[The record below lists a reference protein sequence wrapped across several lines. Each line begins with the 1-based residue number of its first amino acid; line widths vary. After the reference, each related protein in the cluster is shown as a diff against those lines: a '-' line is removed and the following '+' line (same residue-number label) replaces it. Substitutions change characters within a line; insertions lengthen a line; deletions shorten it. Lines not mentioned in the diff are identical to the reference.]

1 MALGDKKEEV
11 NPRRPSQAPVVPAG
25 RRGRRPLTS
34 PAQLER
40 AAFDLFDRQGFEVT
54 TVEDIAAA
62 VGVSRRTFFRYF
74 DSKNDVVWG
83 GFSDQL
89 TRMRQCFAACPP
101 DQPVMDAVRCVVVD
115 FNRFDPAEVPWHR
128 KRMELILK
136 VPALQAHST
145 LRYQEWREVV
155 AEFVGD
161 RMGAA
166 HTDLLPRAVAYAAL
180 GVAVAGYENWLEHP
194 ASDLATVLDQ
204 ALRSLGQGFAL
215 Q

>member
-1 MALGDKKEEV
+1 MALGDKKEEGSTQL
-11 NPRRPSQAPVVPAG
+11 PQRPVVTAV

-34 PAQLER
+34 PEHLER
-40 AAFDLFDRQGFEVT
+40 AAFDLFDRQGFDLT
-54 TVEDIAAA
+54 TVEDIATA

-89 TRMRQCFAACPP
+89 QWMRQRFAACPH
-101 DQPVMDAVRCVVVD
+101 DQPIMDAVRCVVVD
-115 FNRFDPAEVPWHR
+115 FNRFDPAQVPWHR

-136 VPALQAHST
+136 VPALQAHSA
-145 LRYQEWREVV
+145 LRYREWREVV

-161 RMGAA
+161 RMGVAD
-166 HTDLLPRAVAYAAL
+166 TDLLPQAVAYAAL

-194 ASDLATVLDQ
+194 DSDLAAVLDK
-204 ALRSLGQGFAL
+204 AFRSLGQGFAP
-215 Q
+215 